1 MPLKEV
7 RGTLYYGDQP
17 LAFGKIGEVTET
29 TENESLSSGL
39 YIDDLI
45 PTDSFEFECDYEQAK
60 HLIPQGMRNAAILKR
75 DGFLDVTNGE
85 LD

>member
-1 MPLKEV
+1 MPPKEV
-7 RGTLYYGDQP
+7 RGVLYYGDQP
-17 LAFGKIGEVTET
+17 LAFGKTVEI

-45 PTDSFEFECDYEQAK
+45 PTDSFEVECDYEQAK

>member
-1 MPLKEV
+1 MPPKEV

-17 LAFGKIGEVTET
+17 LVFGKMGEITES
-29 TENESLSSGL
+29 ESLSSGL
-39 YIDDLI
+39 YVDDLV
-45 PTDSFEFECDYEQAK
+45 SFEVECDYEQAK